1 MSERER
7 QKQTL
12 LGLTEQ
18 LPEQSKKSLH
28 PFSRLPEFK
37 VQSSSTTNNFSV
49 PTSLAF
55 PSEELS
61 VKLPLRF
68 LADKA
73 GIYATKIALACGDD
87 VRDFDI
93 EVHCITQNDND
104 RQTATLH
111 MRTSVF
117 TPVQQNI
124 PIVSA
129 NDRPHPFAMKGC
141 LFPWLSRRMQQTM
154 TGTWRWPIPETK
166 PLPDRN
172 PSKWTRKQ
180 SINTRWPFTHK
191 LRTIDFKVKW
201 WSIMLI
207 QVLVKPTIFAAN
219 PIEDHRWEGL
229 AFDSIV

>member
-117 TPVQQNI
+117 SPVQQNI
-124 PIVSA
+124 PIVSS
-129 NDRPHPFAMKGC
+129 NDRSHSFAMHRF
-141 LFPWLSRRMQQTM
+141 LFPRLSRRMQQKM
-154 TGTWRWPIPETK
+154 TGTWWWPIREIK
-166 PLPDRN
+166 PLPDRS
-172 PSKWTRKQ
+172 PSKWTRNQ
-180 SINTRWPFTHK
+180 STNTRWPFIHK
-191 LRTIDFKVKW
+191 LKTINFKAKW

-207 QVLVKPTIFAAN
+207 QALLKPTIFAAN
-219 PIEDHRWEGL
+219 PIEDHR
-229 AFDSIV
+229 